1 MKKILAIAMAAAL
14 SLTVLA
20 GCGET
25 NNNNNNN
32 NNNKD
37 NTAPTISG
45 VLPEATVMAGEE
57 FDALKGVTA
66 TDKED
71 GDLTSK
77 ITVSA
82 NGLTFT
88 NGKTTPTEASEYTGY
103 EIVYTV
109 KDSGGLEATEYC
121 TLYVKQAAAEL
132 ENVFTADFTDV
143 APKYDY
149 AEGAEG
155 EGDNHYWVPTIDK
168 AEATATLKN
177 GAFVFDVTDLKDAGD
192 GDVRLART
200 FNDLEA
206 GTYKFVVW
214 ASSTVDTYIHLIAED
229 ASTDDWNARGEWN
242 LKVGS
247 KVAALSTGEFA
258 VGGEDFN
265 TTSLEFRIHM
275 GKITPN
281 GDNPQDTTPNA
292 FSLAIEKISI
302 FKTTGVDRETDLYN
316 KAQFDDVAG
325 LEVTNQGDGATAAA
339 SYDEAAKAA
348 KIDIT
353 KYNTDGGIWSIS
365 AKLPLTGVHV
375 ETGERYGYEV
385 VMSATAAFS
394 GEMPISTDNKDA
406 GEREFVNIS
415 VGTTDTKISGSFTS
429 KFTTDAA
436 FIHFQLGDKRDGS
449 LSVTSNAILIKSVRF
464 FKIEGDKK
472 TDQFRDKFMLF
483 GNSSHDKTNAK
494 YPFEVFNASDDN
506 PDNKGIGTA
515 YFENGKLVYKIHEA
529 GADGGNNK
537 LAIGYWDNSIDL
549 PANAYYVISFK
560 IKASV
565 ALSFN
570 LTLHDMNHAWGDPV
584 NEGILLRRASWL
596 NNAVQIGT
604 TEQTLEFVTDA
615 PSIEASKC
623 ELLLEFGSAELAKLT
638 GDVTIEI
645 SELTIGV
652 RKLAD

>member
-1 MKKILAIAMAAAL
+1 MKKILAVSLAAAL

-20 GCGET
+20 GCGE
-25 NNNNNNN
+25 NGNNNNN

-45 VLPEATVMAGEE
+45 VKMDATIMAGEE
-57 FDALKGVTA
+57 FDALEGVTA

-71 GDLTSK
+71 GDITSK
-77 ITVSA
+77 ITVSSK
-82 NGLTFT
+82 GLTFT
-88 NGKTTPTEASEYTGY
+88 DGKTTPTEPSEYIGY
-103 EIVYTV
+103 EIVYSV

-121 TLYVKQAAAEL
+121 TLYVKQAAAQL
-132 ENVFTADFTDV
+132 ENVFTADFSNV

-155 EGDNHYWVPTIDK
+155 EGDNHWWKPTIEK
-168 AEATATLKN
+168 AAATAELKN

-214 ASSTVDTYIHLIAED
+214 ASSSVETYIHLIAED
-229 ASTDDWNARGEWN
+229 ASTDDWNTPGGKWN
-242 LKVGS
+242 IKVGT
-247 KVAALSTGEFA
+247 KVAAYATDEFELKE
-258 VGGEDFN
+258 GD
-265 TTSLEFRIHM
+265 TTNLEFRIHM

-281 GDNPQDTTPNA
+281 PDNPQDTTPNA
-292 FSLAIEKISI
+292 FSLAIEKIAI
-302 FKTTGVDRETDLYN
+302 FKTTGADKENDLYN

-325 LEVTNQGDGATAAA
+325 LEVTNQGDGAVANA

-353 KYNTDGGIWSIS
+353 KYNTEGGIWSIS

-406 GEREFVNIS
+406 AEREFVNIS
-415 VGTTDTKISGSFTS
+415 VGIFDTTIKGSFTS

-436 FIHFQLGDKRDGS
+436 FIHFQLGDKRDNS
-449 LSVTSNAILIKSVRF
+449 LSVTSNVILIKSVRF
-464 FKIEGDKK
+464 FKIEGDRK

-483 GNSSHDKTNAK
+483 GNASHDKTNAK

-537 LAIGYWDNSIDL
+537 LAIGYWDNPINL
-549 PANAYYVISFK
+549 PANAYYVITLK

-584 NEGILLRRASWL
+584 DEGILLRRASWL
-596 NNAVQIGT
+596 GNAVQIGT
-604 TEQTLEFVTDA
+604 AEQTFEFVTDA
-615 PSIEASKC
+615 PVVEASKC
-623 ELLLEFGSAELAKLT
+623 ELLLEFGSAELAKLSE
-638 GDVTIEI
+638 DVTIEI
-645 SELTIGV
+645 SEITIGV
-652 RKLAD
+652 RKLVD